1 MSYSSVDTF
10 WILMAAVLVFFMQ
23 PGFAMLEA
31 GLTRGKNAGNIV
43 MKNFM
48 NFSLGTLAFWIVGFS
63 LLFGRDIGGFIGM
76 PDFFAQ
82 HMDLMAGTPYPDL
95 AFLLF
100 QTVLCAVTAAIV
112 SGAMAERTEFSSSC
126 LITILISLLIYP
138 IVGHWSWGGG
148 WLAGLG
154 FHDFAGASVVSLT
167 GGICALTGAKALGPR
182 IGKYNDDGSVNAI
195 PGHSLPLACL
205 GMFILWFGWFG
216 FNGGQTL
223 SLTGEQTILKAAS
236 IFFTTNIAA
245 AAGTTTAMVT
255 TWIRYG
261 KPDVSMTLDGSLAA
275 LVAITAGC
283 DVVSVPGAFVIGALA
298 GIVTVFLIEFIDQ
311 KLRIDDPVGAIAA
324 HGGCGALGTLLT
336 GLFSVQDGLFYTGEI
351 RLFLVQLA
359 GVVAMALFVFVAM
372 TLVFRILQ
380 ATTGL
385 RVSAAEEIN
394 GLDFKENGLVPAYEL
409 DRSDDLEDLSQ
420 ALKAGEAPEGAQEI
434 PLDQAIP
441 DSVMASP
448 QPVGGHALYNVTI
461 ITDEKRFETLKDAME
476 AIGITGM
483 TITRALGFGIEK
495 GRTEFYR
502 GAKVSAKLLPKVRV
516 EMVVSKVSPRTIIE
530 TAKKVLYT
538 GNYGDGKV
546 FVSAIDNA
554 VKIRTGEEGYDALQD
569 YPVVQKKCPFTDISL
584 DFCKKHT
591 GSGYTETV
599 QPEPVFSWMKEEMP

>member
-1 MSYSSVDTF
+1 M
-10 WILMAAVLVFFMQ
+10 
-23 PGFAMLEA
+23 
-31 GLTRGKNAGNIV
+31 
-43 MKNFM
+43 
-48 NFSLGTLAFWIVGFS
+48 
-63 LLFGRDIGGFIGM
+63 
-76 PDFFAQ
+76 
-82 HMDLMAGTPYPDL
+82 
-95 AFLLF
+95 
-100 QTVLCAVTAAIV
+100 TAAIV
-112 SGAMAERTEFSSSC
+112 SGAMAERTKFSSSC

-275 LVAITAGC
+275 LVTITAGC

-359 GVVAMALFVFVAM
+359 GVVAMAVFVFVAM

-380 ATTGL
+380 ATIGL

-420 ALKAGEAPEGAQEI
+420 ALKAGEVPEGAQEI

-448 QPVGGHALYNVTI
+448 QLVGGHALYNVTI

-569 YPVVQKKCPFTDISL
+569 YPVVQKK
-584 DFCKKHT
+584 
-591 GSGYTETV
+591 
-599 QPEPVFSWMKEEMP
+599 

>member
-112 SGAMAERTEFSSSC
+112 SGAMAERTKFSSSC

-148 WLAGLG
+148 WLASLG

-216 FNGGQTL
+216 FNGGQPL

-380 ATTGL
+380 ATIGL

-569 YPVVQKKCPFTDISL
+569 YPVVQKK
-584 DFCKKHT
+584 
-591 GSGYTETV
+591 
-599 QPEPVFSWMKEEMP
+599 

>member
-1 MSYSSVDTF
+1 MLSLNTGDTGF
-10 WILMAAVLVFFMQ
+10 VMLCTALVCMMTPALALFYGGMVRKKNVLTIMMQNFISMGVTAIIWIF
-23 PGFAMLEA
+23 G
-31 GLTRGKNAGNIV
+31 
-43 MKNFM
+43 
-48 NFSLGTLAFWIVGFS
+48 GFS
-63 LLFGRDIGGFIGM
+63 LAFGPDVGGLFGDISYHFALDKVGIAPSPVYASTVPFIL
-76 PDFFAQ
+76 FFAYQ
-82 HMDLMAGTPYPDL
+82 LM
-95 AFLLF
+95 F
-100 QTVLCAVTAAIV
+100 AVIAPA
-112 SGAMAERTEFSSSC
+112 
-126 LITILISLLIYP
+126 LITGAFAGRLNFRGYLKFLILWMIFIYIP
-138 IVGHWSWGGG
+138 VCHWIWGGG
-148 WLAGLG
+148 FLAKIGVM
-154 FHDFAGASVVSLT
+154 DFAGGIVIHVSAGFAALASV
-167 GGICALTGAKALGPR
+167 IFLGR
-182 IGKYNDDGSVNAI
+182 RDDMK
-195 PGHSLPLACL
+195 PGEPTVPNNLPLVAVGAGL
-205 GMFILWFGWFG
+205 LWFGWFG

-380 ATTGL
+380 ATIGL

-420 ALKAGEAPEGAQEI
+420 ALKAGEAPEGVQEI

-554 VKIRTGEEGYDALQD
+554 VKIRTGEEGCDALQD
-569 YPVVQKKCPFTDISL
+569 YPVVQKK
-584 DFCKKHT
+584 
-591 GSGYTETV
+591 
-599 QPEPVFSWMKEEMP
+599 

>member
-1 MSYSSVDTF
+1 MSYSSVDTL

-112 SGAMAERTEFSSSC
+112 SGAMAERTKFSSSC

-148 WLAGLG
+148 WLAALG

-223 SLTGEQTILKAAS
+223 SLT
-236 IFFTTNIAA
+236 
-245 AAGTTTAMVT
+245 
-255 TWIRYG
+255 
-261 KPDVSMTLDGSLAA
+261 
-275 LVAITAGC
+275 
-283 DVVSVPGAFVIGALA
+283 
-298 GIVTVFLIEFIDQ
+298 
-311 KLRIDDPVGAIAA
+311 
-324 HGGCGALGTLLT
+324 
-336 GLFSVQDGLFYTGEI
+336 
-351 RLFLVQLA
+351 
-359 GVVAMALFVFVAM
+359 
-372 TLVFRILQ
+372 
-380 ATTGL
+380 
-385 RVSAAEEIN
+385 
-394 GLDFKENGLVPAYEL
+394 ENRP
-409 DRSDDLEDLSQ
+409 S
-420 ALKAGEAPEGAQEI
+420 
-434 PLDQAIP
+434 
-441 DSVMASP
+441 
-448 QPVGGHALYNVTI
+448 
-461 ITDEKRFETLKDAME
+461 
-476 AIGITGM
+476 
-483 TITRALGFGIEK
+483 
-495 GRTEFYR
+495 
-502 GAKVSAKLLPKVRV
+502 
-516 EMVVSKVSPRTIIE
+516 
-530 TAKKVLYT
+530 
-538 GNYGDGKV
+538 
-546 FVSAIDNA
+546 
-554 VKIRTGEEGYDALQD
+554 
-569 YPVVQKKCPFTDISL
+569 
-584 DFCKKHT
+584 
-591 GSGYTETV
+591 
-599 QPEPVFSWMKEEMP
+599 

>member
-1 MSYSSVDTF
+1 
-10 WILMAAVLVFFMQ
+10 
-23 PGFAMLEA
+23 
-31 GLTRGKNAGNIV
+31 
-43 MKNFM
+43 
-48 NFSLGTLAFWIVGFS
+48 
-63 LLFGRDIGGFIGM
+63 
-76 PDFFAQ
+76 
-82 HMDLMAGTPYPDL
+82 
-95 AFLLF
+95 
-100 QTVLCAVTAAIV
+100 
-112 SGAMAERTEFSSSC
+112 
-126 LITILISLLIYP
+126 
-138 IVGHWSWGGG
+138 
-148 WLAGLG
+148 
-154 FHDFAGASVVSLT
+154 
-167 GGICALTGAKALGPR
+167 
-182 IGKYNDDGSVNAI
+182 
-195 PGHSLPLACL
+195 
-205 GMFILWFGWFG
+205 
-216 FNGGQTL
+216 
-223 SLTGEQTILKAAS
+223 
-236 IFFTTNIAA
+236 
-245 AAGTTTAMVT
+245 MVT

-359 GVVAMALFVFVAM
+359 GIVAMGLFVFVAM

-380 ATTGL
+380 ATVGL

-569 YPVVQKKCPFTDISL
+569 YPVVQKK
-584 DFCKKHT
+584 
-591 GSGYTETV
+591 
-599 QPEPVFSWMKEEMP
+599 

>member
-1 MSYSSVDTF
+1 MSYSAIDTL

-31 GLTRGKNAGNIV
+31 GLTRAKNAGNIV

-48 NFSLGTLAFWIVGFS
+48 DFALATLVFWLAGFG
-63 LLFGRDIGGFIGM
+63 LMFGHDLSGLIGV

-82 HMDLMAGTPYPDL
+82 QVDFTAGTPYPDL

-100 QTVLCAVTAAIV
+100 QTVLCAVTTAIV
-112 SGAMAERTEFSSSC
+112 SGAIAERTKFSSYC
-126 LITILISLLIYP
+126 LVTIIISLIIYP
-138 IVGHWSWGGG
+138 VAGHWVWGGG
-148 WLAGLG
+148 WLGALG

-182 IGKYNDDGSVNAI
+182 IGKYNQDGAVNAI

-223 SLTGEQTILKAAS
+223 SLSGEQTLLKAAA
-236 IFFTTNIAA
+236 IFFITNIAA
-245 AAGTTTAMVT
+245 AAGTTAAMVT

-261 KPDVSMTLDGSLAA
+261 KPDVSMTLDGCLAA

-283 DVVSVPGAFVIGALA
+283 DIVSVPGAFFIGAIA
-298 GIVTVFLIEFIDQ
+298 GVVVVFLIEFIDQ
-311 KLRIDDPVGAIAA
+311 KLRIDDPIGAIAA
-324 HGGCGALGTLLT
+324 HGGCGALGTILT
-336 GLFSVQDGLFYTGEI
+336 GLFSVKDGLLYTGDTH
-351 RLFLVQLA
+351 LLLVQIA
-359 GVVAMALFVFVAM
+359 GVAAIGLFVFVAM

-380 ATTGL
+380 ATIGL

-394 GLDFKENGLVPAYEL
+394 GLDFKENGLVPAYGL
-409 DRSDDLEDLSQ
+409 DRSDSLENLSE
-420 ALKAGEAPEGAQEI
+420 ALKAGEAPQGAKEI
-434 PLDQAIP
+434 PLDQVIP

-448 QPVGGHALYNVTI
+448 QPVGGHAMYNVTI

-569 YPVVQKKCPFTDISL
+569 YPVAVKK
-584 DFCKKHT
+584 
-591 GSGYTETV
+591 
-599 QPEPVFSWMKEEMP
+599 